1 METSKT
7 TKTSTTLKWVS
18 GGLEALLGIPILG
31 GTIVMSL
38 LWTPLLLMA
47 ILHIVT
53 LIIAIKE
60 NEKTHGSILGIVTSV
75 LAWIPFLGMA
85 MHIASAIVLMMDA
98 AKTKNDIHFYDH
110 DDHHDRDSNYDF
122 GDYSGSDSGGGSD

>member
-1 METSKT
+1 METSRT
-7 TKTSTTLKWVS
+7 TKTSTILKWVS

-47 ILHIVT
+47 ILHVVT

-75 LAWIPFLGMA
+75 LAWIPFLGMV

-98 AKTKNDIHFYDH
+98 AKTKSDVHNYDH
-110 DDHHDRDSNYDF
+110 DDRDHNYDF
-122 GDYSGSDSGGGSD
+122 DSSAGSDSGGGSD

>member
-1 METSKT
+1 METSRT
-7 TKTSTTLKWVS
+7 TKTSTILKWIS

-31 GTIVMSL
+31 GAIVMSL
-38 LWTPLLLMA
+38 FWTPLLLMA

-53 LIIAIKE
+53 LVIAMKE
-60 NEKTHGSILGIVTSV
+60 NEKTHGSILGIITSV

-98 AKTKNDIHFYDH
+98 AKTKSNVHNYDH
-110 DDHHDRDSNYDF
+110 DDHDHNYDF
-122 GDYSGSDSGGGSD
+122 GDSSDSDFAGGSD

>member
-7 TKTSTTLKWVS
+7 TKTSTILKWVS
-18 GGLEALLGIPILG
+18 GGLEALLGLPILG

-38 LWTPLLLMA
+38 LWTPLLFMA

-53 LIIAIKE
+53 LIVSMKE

-75 LAWIPFLGMA
+75 LAWIPFLGMI

-98 AKTKNDIHFYDH
+98 AKAKSDVHFYDH
-110 DDHHDRDSNYDF
+110 DHHDDHDYSYDF
-122 GDYSGSDSGGGSD
+122 GDSSGSDSGGGSD